1 MFYFWDLDGGSRRG
15 IGLEVMMRFF
25 SSSIG
30 FGIRALWSCAS
41 RFFSTIGTKLPVPV
55 LSLFAY
61 CRDQGKVLLKPSPVE
76 TVPRLVLL
84 NVMLQ
89 TFDGLATYQGLSLGF
104 QEGNPVMHAAMVQWG
119 VAETLLGT
127 KGAACLTLPFFLLL
141 RHRRLSVW
149 ALTLI
154 AGVYLVLSFVP
165 WLTILLTEARQI

>member
-1 MFYFWDLDGGSRRG
+1 
-15 IGLEVMMRFF
+15 MRFF
-25 SSSIG
+25 SFSIG
-30 FGIRALWSCAS
+30 VSIRTLWSCVS
-41 RFFSTIGTKLPVPV
+41 WFFSTIGTKLLVSV
-55 LSLFAY
+55 FSLFAY

-89 TFDGLATYQGLSLGF
+89 TFDGLATYQGLSLGV

-119 VAETLLGT
+119 VGETLLGT
-127 KGAACLTLPFFLLL
+127 KGAVCLALPFFLLL

-149 ALTLI
+149 ALALI

-165 WLTILLTEARQI
+165 WLTILLTEAQQIWV